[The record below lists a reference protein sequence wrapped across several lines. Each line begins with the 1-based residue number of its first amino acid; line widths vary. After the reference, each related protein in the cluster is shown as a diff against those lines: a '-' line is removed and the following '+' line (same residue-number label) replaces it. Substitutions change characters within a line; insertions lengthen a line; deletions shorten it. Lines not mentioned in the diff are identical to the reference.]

1 METGNLAADNASSPI
16 RTLAETGLLAPGAG
30 GVSRVGYRAPSSSVS
45 HASVVKRQPMAPAL
59 RAALSA
65 SHAPALHGPRP
76 PAVRLGR
83 GTGAVAGL
91 TQIEFTV
98 PDSGQQ
104 QAEVRSSREEDLC
117 DRYSRPNEA
126 ASCRQAP
133 APQKS

>member
-76 PAVRLGR
+76 PAMRLGR

-98 PDSGQQ
+98 PDSGQHQ
-104 QAEVRSSREEDLC
+104 LHWSAQSPLFQGRGSLAT
-117 DRYSRPNEA
+117 YI
-126 ASCRQAP
+126 
-133 APQKS
+133 APQ

>member
-16 RTLAETGLLAPGAG
+16 RTLAVAETGLLAPGAG

-98 PDSGQQ
+98 PDSGQHQ
-104 QAEVRSSREEDLC
+104 LHWSAQSPLFQGRGSLAT
-117 DRYSRPNEA
+117 YI
-126 ASCRQAP
+126 
-133 APQKS
+133 APQ